1 MGKYYSNTLYMYIPR
16 MSVGFKN
23 ILGCYKD
30 SASLEI
36 DMYIWKWNDRWI
48 SESKSIHILPLYV
61 AIRSWLQTSYRI
73 TRATYFF
80 MYLLCWM
87 QTYDNQISLKKYYYL
102 LVGDQFFLHFSIQSH
117 SRYYIRRL
125 SHIPFPTLT
134 RERRCSFFKWVLR
147 KIILFPWSICRSRRK
162 IVWKKVVLWIYV
174 TTVKYWAFLNS
185 MSELNEG
192 LSTNRPSFD
201 V

>member
-1 MGKYYSNTLYMYIPR
+1 

-61 AIRSWLQTSYRI
+61 AIRLWLHTSYRI

-147 KIILFPWSICRSRRK
+147 KIILFPWSICRRK
-162 IVWKKVVLWIYV
+162 IVWIKSCTLNLRNNVSILGFFKILCLNWMKGCQLIAH
-174 TTVKYWAFLNS
+174 TLTVK
-185 MSELNEG
+185 
-192 LSTNRPSFD
+192 D
-201 V
+201 VCENCERGKM

>member
-1 MGKYYSNTLYMYIPR
+1 
-16 MSVGFKN
+16 MSVGFKY

-48 SESKSIHILPLYV
+48 SESKSIHIFPLYV

-73 TRATYFF
+73 ARATYFF

-147 KIILFPWSICRSRRK
+147 KIILSPWSICRRK
-162 IVWKKVVLWIYV
+162 IVWIKSCTLNLRNNVSILGFFKILCLNWMKGCQLIAH
-174 TTVKYWAFLNS
+174 TLTVK
-185 MSELNEG
+185 
-192 LSTNRPSFD
+192 D
-201 V
+201 VCENCERGKM

>member
-1 MGKYYSNTLYMYIPR
+1 M
-16 MSVGFKN
+16 
-23 ILGCYKD
+23 
-30 SASLEI
+30 
-36 DMYIWKWNDRWI
+36 
-48 SESKSIHILPLYV
+48 

-73 TRATYFF
+73 ARATYFF

-147 KIILFPWSICRSRRK
+147 KIILFPWSICRRK
-162 IVWKKVVLWIYV
+162 IVWIKNC
-174 TTVKYWAFLNS
+174 TLNLRNNVS
-185 MSELNEG
+185 ILGFFKILYQNWMKGCQLIAHP
-192 LSTNRPSFD
+192 LKFKD
-201 V
+201 VCEKWEREKI

>member
-1 MGKYYSNTLYMYIPR
+1 
-16 MSVGFKN
+16 
-23 ILGCYKD
+23 
-30 SASLEI
+30 
-36 DMYIWKWNDRWI
+36 
-48 SESKSIHILPLYV
+48 
-61 AIRSWLQTSYRI
+61 
-73 TRATYFF
+73 

-147 KIILFPWSICRSRRK
+147 KIILFPWSICRRK
-162 IVWKKVVLWIYV
+162 IVWIKSCTLNLRNNVSILGFFKILCLNWMKGCQLIAH
-174 TTVKYWAFLNS
+174 TLTVK
-185 MSELNEG
+185 
-192 LSTNRPSFD
+192 D
-201 V
+201 VCENCERGKM